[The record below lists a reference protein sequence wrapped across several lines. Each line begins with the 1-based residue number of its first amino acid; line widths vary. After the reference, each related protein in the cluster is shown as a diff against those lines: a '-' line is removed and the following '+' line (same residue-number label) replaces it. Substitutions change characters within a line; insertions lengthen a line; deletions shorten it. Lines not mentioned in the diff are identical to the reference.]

1 MCRIAQAPFQV
12 KPINREQVETLKT
25 VKKGNAISNHQ
36 ESWVFS
42 LKYDNLTDLGKFI
55 KRFQTN
61 PDLIMDEEQF
71 EIANGNHCFSANTE
85 IVAENPRCPANFK
98 VLKCKVM
105 RRPKMKDEADVAT
118 MQQVHV
124 ARCVRHGYAYP
135 SIHE

>member
-25 VKKGNAISNHQ
+25 VKKGNGISNFN

-42 LKYDNLTDLGKFI
+42 LKYETLPELGKFI
-55 KRFQTN
+55 KRFQAN
-61 PDLIMDEEQF
+61 PDLILDEEQF
-71 EIANGNHCFSANTE
+71 EIANGNHCYTANTE

-105 RRPKMKDEADVAT
+105 RKPRMKDEKDVAT
-118 MQQVHV
+118 MQQVHTC
-124 ARCVRHGYAYP
+124 RSLCLT
-135 SIHE
+135 